1 MAPPPQGITM
11 KISGYDVQFP
21 FKPYASQLVRA
32 ARYTSLASS
41 TFVAP
46 LVPLN
51 PSLTR

>member
-32 ARYTSLASS
+32 ARYTSPSS
-41 TFVAP
+41 SFMAP
-46 LVPLN
+46 LVLPLN
-51 PSLTR
+51 PSLR

>member
-1 MAPPPQGITM
+1 M

-46 LVPLN
+46 LVLPLN